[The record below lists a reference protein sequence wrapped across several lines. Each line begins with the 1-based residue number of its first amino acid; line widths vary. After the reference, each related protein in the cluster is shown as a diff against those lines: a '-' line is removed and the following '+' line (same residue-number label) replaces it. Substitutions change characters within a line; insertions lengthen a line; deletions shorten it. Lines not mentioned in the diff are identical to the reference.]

1 MVTFLQTC
9 LKCVKLDRDT
19 QAVHC
24 LKIDCAAVHTDDFRI
39 SVCMS
44 APGMCQQLG
53 VAGRQT
59 LE

>member
-1 MVTFLQTC
+1 MVTFLQTYLKFVKLGRDTRAVRC
-9 LKCVKLDRDT
+9 LKV
-19 QAVHC
+19 
-24 LKIDCAAVHTDDFRI
+24 DCAAVHTDDFRI

-44 APGMCQQLG
+44 ASGMCQELG